1 MGRATIACHV
11 GHWMAW
17 VVSAVMTL
25 TAVVS
30 MVGLQSK
37 RAGRRRWGV
46 LPSVVK
52 NGDEGQHQRSEA

>member
-1 MGRATIACHV
+1 
-11 GHWMAW
+11 MAW